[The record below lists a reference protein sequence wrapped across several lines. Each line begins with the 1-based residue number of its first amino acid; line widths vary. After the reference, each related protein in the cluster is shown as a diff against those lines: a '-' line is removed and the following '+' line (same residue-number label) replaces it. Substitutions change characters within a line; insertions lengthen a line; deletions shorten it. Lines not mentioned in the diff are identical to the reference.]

1 MKQIKRTKFSVF
13 SLTENTQRYKSPRG
27 SAIFPLGAIFACGK
41 RYALRG
47 VVGFISYRI
56 GAKRQYIARAKRVYR
71 VCLQTYRLKGKNP
84 PGDLRYSLWERYLPV
99 ASDMP
104 CGALWD
110 LYHIALARSDNIS
123 HEQSEYIAFACKHIA

>member
-1 MKQIKRTKFSVF
+1 MGLGLAPTVFVRTNAMLTFSGIFKFSAK
-13 SLTENTQRYKSPRG
+13 NITQRYKSPRG

-41 RYALRG
+41 
-47 VVGFISYRI
+47 
-56 GAKRQYIARAKRVYR
+56 
-71 VCLQTYRLKGKNP
+71 
-84 PGDLRYSLWERYLPV
+84 RYSLWERYLPV

-110 LYHIALARSDNIS
+110 LYHIALERSDNIS